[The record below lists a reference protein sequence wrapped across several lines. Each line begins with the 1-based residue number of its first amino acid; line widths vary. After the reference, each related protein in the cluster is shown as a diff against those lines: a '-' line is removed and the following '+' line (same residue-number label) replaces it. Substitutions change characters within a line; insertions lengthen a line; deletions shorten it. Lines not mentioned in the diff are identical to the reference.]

1 MFKIITTVI
10 INIGDDIHCQLG
22 QCMYRIYKIDV
33 INAHVINFIS
43 LYQFIVKYTDHS
55 ITLT

>member
-10 INIGDDIHCQLG
+10 INIGDDGLCQLG

-33 INAHVINFIS
+33 INAHVIILSHYIS
-43 LYQFIVKYTDHS
+43 L
-55 ITLT
+55 L

>member
-1 MFKIITTVI
+1 MQRVI
-10 INIGDDIHCQLG
+10 INIGGDRHCQLG

-43 LYQFIVKYTDHS
+43 LYQFIV
-55 ITLT
+55 